1 MQVMIFC
8 DRPGYVRAEQR
19 HPEFA
24 TYFAGRFSA
33 AQLRELIADRHLTVC
48 VGHQLTA
55 DQVDDFVSKNT
66 TPESVIQSVEAAEGK
81 AASTD
86 AGGSEKPP
94 VILADAKA
102 STSDGT
108 EAAGGK
114 AASADPVL
122 AKVKTPRKARR

>member
-1 MQVMIFC
+1 MQVMISC
-8 DRPGYVRAEQR
+8 DRPGYVRAGQR

-66 TPESVIQSVEAAEGK
+66 TSAADSQSAEAAEGK
-81 AASTD
+81 AASAD
-86 AGGSEKPP
+86 AGTLNELP
-94 VILADAKA
+94 AKA
-102 STSDGT
+102 I
-108 EAAGGK
+108 A
-114 AASADPVL
+114 PP
-122 AKVKTPRKARR
+122 AKPARKARR